1 MTPNKKQLF
10 YDTLNKDLM
19 VLNKYGYMD
28 YNYNNDYDY
37 VFIELNNENMYLM
50 IKYLLNLYYKIYNI
64 DYLLVTII
72 DNKVIHQDYTNNIR
86 KDKLY

>member
-19 VLNKYGYMD
+19 VLNKHSYMD